1 MRLHLSLLLL
11 VLSLP
16 ARAAVLITHYN
27 SFALLDV
34 DGITPLAGDATQ
46 GDVIQVIDAGLD
58 GLPSAPDAYG
68 LPSGDDFFLGVFSGS
83 AVTHVGDNEPF
94 PNWDQGLYNDTLTVA
109 DGSVGLGVYLRF
121 WNGFTPD
128 AATHYGETAVVT
140 IPSAPVLGP
149 AFLDFVPT
157 AGSSRTVSI
166 PFAALASFSV
176 PEPGSAA
183 MFALT
188 LLCLRTGRNLRR
200 QIHHLG
206 RGASAIL
213 AAAALGLAGVG
224 EGRAQLTAPLDVTA
238 SRAILG
244 PVRRPLPGTSPD
256 SALFSFAAVPGAL
269 VHILQAGA
277 NGRADLPAAD
287 GAPAG
292 DDLLVAELAVGQ
304 GIAPGL
310 ADSGAFSTTI
320 FRVPAPGTLL
330 FARAF
335 NAPTRAESTHWGQ
348 SALFAFE
355 PLRVMDVSQLGL
367 LATTLPLGVDLAKV
381 DSDGDGRT
389 DLEELRANT
398 SALDPADLLRIL
410 SAGGVPTLRVEGKAG
425 RRYLLERMTGE
436 LASPLGWEPVAT
448 SGMLNW
454 SRSLL
459 LSDPNPPGS
468 PAVIYR
474 IRVEEE

>member
-1 MRLHLSLLLL
+1 MRHPFLHLLLFLG
-11 VLSLP
+11 LP
-16 ARAAVLITHYN
+16 VRAAVLITHYN

-46 GDVIQVIDAGLD
+46 GDVIQVIDAGID

-68 LPSGDDFFLGVFSGS
+68 LPSGDDFFLGVLSGG

-109 DGSVGLGVYLRF
+109 DGIVGLGVYLRF

-140 IPSAPVLGP
+140 IPSAPLLGP

-157 AGSSRTVSI
+157 AGSARTVSI

-183 MFALT
+183 VFALT

-200 QIHHLG
+200 QVHHLG
-206 RGASAIL
+206 RGTPAVL
-213 AAAALGLAGVG
+213 AATALGVAGVG

-244 PVRRPLPGTSPD
+244 PASLPLPGTSPD

-269 VHILQAGA
+269 VQILQAGA
-277 NGRADLPAAD
+277 NGRADLPSSD
-287 GAPAG
+287 GSPAG

-304 GIAPGL
+304 GIAPGQ
-310 ADSGAFSTTI
+310 AGSGAFSTTV

-335 NAPTRAESTHWGQ
+335 NAPTRAASTHWGQ
-348 SALFAFE
+348 SVLFPFE

-367 LATTLPLGVDLAKV
+367 LATTLPLRVDLATV

-425 RRYLLERMTGE
+425 RRYHLERRMGD
-436 LASPLGWEPVAT
+436 LASPGGWSPVAST
-448 SGMLNW
+448 ERLAL

-459 LSDPNPPGS
+459 LSDPAPSSGNV
-468 PAVIYR
+468 AIYR
-474 IRVEEE
+474 IRVSEE